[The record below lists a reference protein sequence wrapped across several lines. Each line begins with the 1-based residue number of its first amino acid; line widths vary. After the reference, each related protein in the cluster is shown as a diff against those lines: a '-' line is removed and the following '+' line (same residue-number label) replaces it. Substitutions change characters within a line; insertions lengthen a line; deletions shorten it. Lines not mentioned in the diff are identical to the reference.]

1 MKRNPLLIGDPP
13 ADQHAELKA
22 DRDRFAALAHCASD
36 VLLELDTDL
45 SIVFAGGAISS
56 LIGHDPQDLVRKPF
70 LDLVAPQDRPMMR
83 EALAAAER
91 GARIRNLIVHIEGA
105 LGQRPPFSIVGY
117 YLADMDGH
125 YFLSLRTDA
134 HTLLFGEG
142 DPRRFVPGG
151 DSGLPNGRCFAAL
164 VGSRLHAETSG
175 ETYQFTLIRLDG
187 LFSLWQRLDR
197 LARQSL
203 AEAIGGSL
211 RANALQGELAGQF
224 DHESYGMIHADDVE
238 LDRLTEKLSQLA
250 IKIDPKREGVRV
262 VLATVA
268 MDVSGMGEPEQIK
281 ALMHTINQ
289 FTDRRPDDFAIK
301 SLTAGL
307 SDMIGETI
315 HKITEFRSV
324 VAAGNFA
331 MAFQPIVDLES
342 RAIHHFEVLVRFTS
356 FGGRFSSYEAI
367 TFAEQTGLICDFD
380 LAMCEKS
387 LRWLE
392 TTPLEKRQLPLAVN
406 LSGNSIGTPAFV
418 KSLHDLLKKYERVRH
433 LVMFEITESARIT
446 DLRSVKDVVRGLR
459 QAGHKVCLDDFGAG
473 ASAFHYL
480 RALDV
485 DVVKIDGVYVRDAL
499 KNSKGAAF
507 LKAMA
512 ALCND
517 LGIEVV
523 AEMVEDNASVAFLRQ
538 CGVDYGQGYLFG
550 RPSLDI
556 LDFYGEPKERHGQ
569 LVANGQLLPPA
580 GPLKPAS
587 EP

>member
-13 ADQHAELKA
+13 SDQNAELKA

-36 VLLELDTDL
+36 VLIELDTDL
-45 SIVFAGGAISS
+45 SIVFAGGATSS
-56 LIGHDPQDLVRKPF
+56 LIGRDPQDLVRKPF

-83 EALAAAER
+83 EALVAAAR
-91 GARIRNLIVHIEGA
+91 GARIRDLIAHIEGP
-105 LGQRPPFSIVGY
+105 LGQRPSFSVVGY
-117 YLADMDGH
+117 QLSDMDGH
-125 YFLSLRTDA
+125 YFLSLRTDT

-164 VGSRLHAETSG
+164 AGGRLPAESSG
-175 ETYQFTLIRLDG
+175 ECQFTLIRLDG
-187 LFSLWQRLDR
+187 LFSLWKRLDR

-224 DHESYGMIHADDVE
+224 DHESYGLIHTKDVD
-238 LDRLTEKLSQLA
+238 LDGLTEKLSQLA
-250 IKIDPKREGVRV
+250 VKIDPKREGVRV
-262 VLATVA
+262 VVATVA
-268 MDVSGMGEPEQIK
+268 MDVSGMGEPERIK

-289 FTDRRPDDFAIK
+289 FTDRRPEDFAIK

-331 MAFQPIVDLES
+331 MAFQPIVDLDA
-342 RAIHHFEVLVRFTS
+342 RNIHHFEVLVRFTS

-380 LAMCEKS
+380 LAMCEKV
-387 LRWLE
+387 LQWLE
-392 TTPLEKRQLPLAVN
+392 TTPLKQRQLPLAVN

-418 KSLHDLLKKYERVRH
+418 KSLHDLLEKHARVRH

-512 ALCND
+512 SLCND

-556 LDFYGEPKERHGQ
+556 GDFYRESEEQ
-569 LVANGQLLPPA
+569 QAQAVSNGQPLFPA
-580 GPLKPAS
+580 ESLKPAS

>member
-1 MKRNPLLIGDPP
+1 MKRNPLLIGDPV
-13 ADQHAELKA
+13 DQHAELKA
-22 DRDRFAALAHCASD
+22 ERDRFAALALCASD
-36 VLLELDTDL
+36 VLIELDSDL
-45 SIVFAGGAISS
+45 SIVFAGGATTS
-56 LIGHDPQDLVRKPF
+56 LIGRDPQDLVRKPF
-70 LDLVAPQDRPMMR
+70 LDQVARQDRPMMR
-83 EALAAAER
+83 EALGAAVR
-91 GARIRNLIVHIEGA
+91 GARIRNLIVHMEGA
-105 LGQRPPFSIVGY
+105 LGQRPSFSVVGY
-117 YLADMDGH
+117 HLSDMDGH
-125 YFLSLRTDA
+125 YFLSLRSDTQ
-134 HTLLFGEG
+134 TLLFGEG
-142 DPRRFVPGG
+142 DPRRLVPGG

-164 VGSRLHAETSG
+164 VGGRVHAHASG
-175 ETYQFTLIRLDG
+175 ESCQFTLIRLDG

-211 RANALQGELAGQF
+211 RANALQGEFAGQF
-224 DHESYGMIHADDVE
+224 DHESYGLIHTNDVD
-238 LDRLTEKLSQLA
+238 LQGLTEKLSQLA
-250 IKIDPKREGVRV
+250 INIDPKREGVRIV
-262 VLATVA
+262 MASVA

-289 FTDRRPDDFAIK
+289 FTDRRPDDFTIK

-331 MAFQPIVDLES
+331 MAFQPIVDLGS

-380 LAMCEKS
+380 LAMCEKAM
-387 LRWLE
+387 RWLE
-392 TTPLEKRQLPLAVN
+392 TTPLGRRQLPLAVN
-406 LSGNSIGTPAFV
+406 LSGNSIGTPTFV
-418 KSLHDLLKKYERVRH
+418 KALHDLLKKYERVRH

-485 DVVKIDGVYVRDAL
+485 DVVKIDGIYVRDAL
-499 KNSKGAAF
+499 KSNKGAAF

-538 CGVDYGQGYLFG
+538 CGIDYGQGYLFG

-556 LDFYGEPKERHGQ
+556 ADFYREAEARH
-569 LVANGQLLPPA
+569 A
-580 GPLKPAS
+580 GPVPDESSLPAASLKPAS
-587 EP
+587 EL

>member
-1 MKRNPLLIGDPP
+1 MKRTPLLVGDM
-13 ADQHAELKA
+13 ALDQYAELKA
-22 DRDRFAALAHCASD
+22 DRDRFAALALCASD
-36 VLLELDTDL
+36 VLLELDADL
-45 SIVFAGGAISS
+45 SIVFAGGATASS
-56 LIGHDPQDLVRKPF
+56 IGRDPQELIDTAF
-70 LDLVAPQDRPMMR
+70 LDIVAPQDRPMMR
-83 EALAAAER
+83 EALAAASR
-91 GARIRNLIVHIEGA
+91 GSRIGNLIAHLEGP
-105 LGQRPPFSIVGY
+105 LGQRAPFSVLGY
-117 YLADMDGH
+117 QLADMDGH
-125 YFLSLRTDA
+125 YFLSLRSDA

-151 DSGLPNGRCFAAL
+151 DSGLPNSRCFAAL
-164 VGSRLHAETSG
+164 VGGRLHGQDA
-175 ETYQFTLIRLDG
+175 YQLTLVRLDG
-187 LFSLWQRLDR
+187 LFPLWQRLDR
-197 LARQSL
+197 IARQSL

-211 RANALQGELAGQF
+211 RAHALQGELAGQF
-224 DHESYGMIHADDVE
+224 DHESYGVIHAVNVDLGDVME
-238 LDRLTEKLSQLA
+238 NLRQLA
-250 IKIDPKREGVRV
+250 AKIDPKREGVKI
-262 VLATVA
+262 LTAAVA
-268 MDVSGMGEPEQIK
+268 MDVANMGEPEQIK

-289 FTDRRPDDFAIK
+289 FTDRRPEDFAIK

-324 VAAGNFA
+324 VSAGNFA
-331 MAFQPIVDLES
+331 MAFQPIVDLET
-342 RAIHHFEVLVRFTS
+342 RQTHHYEVLVRFTS
-356 FGGRFSSYEAI
+356 FGGRFSPYEAI

-380 LAMCEKS
+380 LAMCGKV
-387 LRWLE
+387 LQWLE
-392 TTPLEKRQLPLAVN
+392 TATERERRFPLAVN

-418 KSLHDLLKKYERVRH
+418 KALHDLLVRHESVRH
-433 LVMFEITESARIT
+433 LIMFEITESARIT

-499 KNSKGAAF
+499 KSNKGAAF

-512 ALCND
+512 GLCND

-523 AEMVEDNASVAFLRQ
+523 AEMVEDNASVDFLRQ

-556 LDFYGEPKERHGQ
+556 ADFDQDAADSSSP
-569 LVANGQLLPPA
+569 VSATA
-580 GPLKPAS
+580 AAFAAASLKPAS
-587 EP
+587 E